1 MTLDG
6 HSVGICL
13 AAFRKGLWSFYSVV
27 IRGMP
32 LLARELYNCA
42 KPWKGEP
49 MAKLVK
55 RYARSR
61 LYDTQAARYVTL
73 ADLQEW
79 QARGLAFTVI
89 DVETGQDVTRILL
102 A

>member
-1 MTLDG
+1 
-6 HSVGICL
+6 
-13 AAFRKGLWSFYSVV
+13 
-27 IRGMP
+27 
-32 LLARELYNCA
+32 
-42 KPWKGEP
+42 

-79 QARGLAFTVI
+79 QTRGLAFTVI
-89 DVETGQDVTRILL
+89 DVETGEDVTRVLL

>member
-1 MTLDG
+1 
-6 HSVGICL
+6 VIPF
-13 AAFRKGLWSFYSVV
+13 ARK
-27 IRGMP
+27 
-32 LLARELYNCA
+32 LYQLC
-42 KPWKGEP
+42 KYLEGRT
-49 MAKLVK
+49 MAKLIK

-79 QARGLAFTVI
+79 QARGVAFSVI
-89 DVETGQDVTRILL
+89 DVETGQDVTRVLL

>member
-1 MTLDG
+1 
-6 HSVGICL
+6 
-13 AAFRKGLWSFYSVV
+13 
-27 IRGMP
+27 
-32 LLARELYNCA
+32 
-42 KPWKGEP
+42 

-73 ADLQEW
+73 TELRSWASK
-79 QARGLAFTVI
+79 GIAFIVV
-89 DVETGQDVTRILL
+89 DAETGDDITRVLL